1 MRDRDVFTEWI
12 GKARAFEQDAHQ
24 ILSIHEAAPS
34 RVVLLG
40 DTYDQLSKLSIRQ
53 DDLFQQALRCI
64 ENKLFR
70 AAHVMAWAGF
80 MDFLEEKLAADGL
93 KKVWQQRP
101 KWKGKTIEELR
112 EFVPEHQL
120 VEVSRDVRLCGKGP
134 TKTLLGLLSKRN
146 ECAHPSDYDP
156 GLNESLGYV
165 SELLERIRLLQT
177 KQL

>member
-1 MRDRDVFTEWI
+1 MRDRDVLTEWI
-12 GKARAFEQDAHQ
+12 GKARAFEQEAHQ

-34 RVVLLG
+34 RVVLLP
-40 DTYDQLSKLSIRQ
+40 DTYHELSNLSIRQ
-53 DDLFQQALRCI
+53 DELFRQALRCI
-64 ENKLFR
+64 ENGLFR

-80 MDFLEEKLAADGL
+80 MDFLEQKLASDGL
-93 KKVWQQRP
+93 KAVRRKRP
-101 KWKGKTIEELR
+101 RWNASTVEELR
-112 EFVPEHQL
+112 ESVAEYQL
-120 VEVSRDVRLCGKGP
+120 IEVSRDVRLCGKGP

-165 SELLERIRLLQT
+165 SELLKRIRLLQT